1 MKWLMVVVVLLG
13 ETLGGPVAV
22 PAPFPAGTNDLF
34 LGSVFGPWWKLDRKM
49 STTIVLSWLEVVMVP
64 RKHFSICSALV
75 QLFLVRI
82 PIFQGS
88 NFCQFMAYWSLQRG
102 GRIHQRKMRIEE
114 KLLQIQWKPANRPK
128 YFWHRTK
135 SLLLLGIKLFD

>member
-1 MKWLMVVVVLLG
+1 
-13 ETLGGPVAV
+13 
-22 PAPFPAGTNDLF
+22 
-34 LGSVFGPWWKLDRKM
+34 
-49 STTIVLSWLEVVMVP
+49 MVP

-82 PIFQGS
+82 PIFQAS